1 MSQIKFEQKNLTKVL
16 QAGRTDI
23 INKVKEIISRPEF
36 AYENVDDVANFRNTV
51 FNWCKILS
59 DEGMGAIGYPKAYEG
74 GEDMNSYFA
83 VMETLSLHDLSLV
96 IKFGVQFGLWGM
108 SVYLLGTE
116 KHHKKY
122 LADIGSLELPGC
134 FAMTETGHGS
144 NVRQLETT
152 ATYNHDKK
160 IFTIHT
166 PTEQARKTYIGNA
179 AVHGQAATV
188 FAKLIINDT
197 DYGVCAFV
205 VPLRDKKGKHVKGV
219 RTEDCGKKMGLNGV
233 DNGRIWFDNVEIPS
247 ENLLDKFVQIDE
259 NGNFQSS
266 IENDSKRFFTML
278 GTLVGGRIGI
288 PKSALSATK
297 SGLTIAIKYA
307 TKRRQFGAKD
317 KEETLIMDY
326 KSHQRRLM
334 PLLAKSYALHF
345 SLNNLADKY
354 INRSEED
361 MREIEVMAA
370 GLKAYGTWHA
380 THTLQECRE
389 ACGGKGFLSENR
401 IEILKNDSDV
411 YTTFEGDNTVLM
423 QLVAKGRLTEFKE
436 QFEEIDFLDI
446 VEFIVNEA
454 KINLT
459 ELNPVTVRNTSEDHL
474 LDLEFIQEAFEYRET
489 SILKSSAKRLRAYI
503 KDQGMDSFNAFNRCQ
518 HHLLNV
524 GNSYTERLIIDN
536 FINQINATEDKGV
549 KAILTKLC
557 QLYGLSTIEQH
568 KGWYL
573 ESDYMKGVKTK
584 AIRRLVDKLCYEVR
598 QDAEKL
604 VDAFEIPDSCL
615 SAPIAFSSLG

>member
-1 MSQIKFEQKNLTKVL
+1 MAQTTFDQKALTQVL
-16 QAGRTDI
+16 NAEHADI

-36 AYENVDDVANFRNTV
+36 AYEDTHDIDNFRETV
-51 FNWCKILS
+51 FKWCQILA
-59 DEGMGAIGYPKAYEG
+59 DEGLGAIAFPKSCNG
-74 GEDMNSYFA
+74 GDDMHRYFS
-83 VMETLSLHDLSLV
+83 VMETLSFHDLSLV

-122 LADIGSLELPGC
+122 LADVGSLELPGC

-152 ATYNHDKK
+152 ATYNHEKG

-166 PTEQARKTYIGNA
+166 PSEQARKSYIGNA

-188 FAKLIINDT
+188 FAKLVIDGK
-197 DYGVCAFV
+197 DHGVCAFV
-205 VPLRDKKGKHVKGV
+205 VPLRDKKGNHIKGV
-219 RTEDCGKKMGLNGV
+219 STEDCGKKMGLNGI
-233 DNGRIWFDNVEIPS
+233 DNGRIWFDQVEIPKD
-247 ENLLDKFVQIDE
+247 NLLDKFVQIDDK
-259 NGNFQSS
+259 GGFQSS
-266 IENDSKRFFTML
+266 IENDGRRFFTML

-297 SGLTIAIKYA
+297 SGLTIAIRYA
-307 TKRRQFGAKD
+307 TMRRQFGAKG
-317 KEETLIMDY
+317 KTETLIMDY
-326 KSHQRRLM
+326 QSHQRRLM

-345 SLNNLADKY
+345 SLNNLARKY
-354 INRSEED
+354 ANRNEDD
-361 MREIEVMAA
+361 MRELEALAA
-370 GLKAYGTWHA
+370 GLKSYGTWNA
-380 THTLQECRE
+380 TRTLQQCRE

-401 IEILKNDSDV
+401 IAILKNDSDI

-423 QLVAKGRLTEFKE
+423 QLVAKGRLSEFKE
-436 QFEEIDFLDI
+436 QYGDIDFLDI
-446 VEFIVNEA
+446 VDIIVNEA

-459 ELNPVTVRNTSEDHL
+459 ELNPVTVRNTNEDHL
-474 LDLEFIQEAFEYRET
+474 LDLDFILDAFTYREN
-489 SILKSSAKRLRAYI
+489 SILKSSAKRVRAYL
-503 KDQGMDSFNAFNRCQ
+503 KSGMNSFDAFNNCQ
-518 HHLLNV
+518 HHLINV
-524 GNSYTERLIIDN
+524 GFSYTERIVIED
-536 FINQINATEDKGV
+536 FINQINVTEDKDV
-549 KAILTKLC
+549 KLILTKLC

-573 ESDYMKGVKTK
+573 EADYMKGTKTK

-604 VDAFEIPDSCL
+604 VNAFEIPDNCL
-615 SAPIAFSSLG
+615 AAPIAFSSLG